1 MSSYLKRLLALHLM
15 ASVLMAGCILCANL
29 KSEFALFWPLAGLLL
44 AVVLGTLK
52 DLFEECRECI
62 LRNG

>member
-15 ASVLMAGCILCANL
+15 ASILMAGCIFCANL
-29 KSEFALFWPLAGLLL
+29 KSELVLFWPLAGLLMV
-44 AVVLGTLK
+44 VVLGTLK
-52 DLFEECRECI
+52 DLLEECRECM